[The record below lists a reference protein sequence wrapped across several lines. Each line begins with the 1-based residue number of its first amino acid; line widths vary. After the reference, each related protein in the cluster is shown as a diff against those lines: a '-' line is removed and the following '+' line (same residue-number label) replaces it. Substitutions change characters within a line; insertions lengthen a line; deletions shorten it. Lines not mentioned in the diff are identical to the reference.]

1 MTRDEILAAARQCV
15 SVDRAATYGASST
28 NFTNVANLWQAY
40 IDAKDG
46 KCLQPEDV
54 AAMMALFKIGRMVAN
69 PAYSDS
75 AVDGCGY
82 LALAGELSTQVDK
95 V

>member
-15 SVDRAATYGASST
+15 SEDRNRTYGSAAV

-46 KCLQPEDV
+46 KALQPEDV
-54 AAMMALFKIGRMVAN
+54 AAMMALFKTGRMVAN
-69 PAYSDS
+69 PAHVDS
-75 AVDGCGY
+75 FIDACGY
-82 LALAGELSTQVDK
+82 LALAGELSTGEK
-95 V
+95 

>member
-15 SVDRAATYGASST
+15 SVDRAATYGEARP

-54 AAMMALFKIGRMVAN
+54 AAMMALFKIARMVAN
-69 PAYSDS
+69 PRHGDNS
-75 AVDGCGY
+75 VDACGY

>member
-15 SVDRAATYGASST
+15 SEDRNRTYGEARP

-40 IDAKDG
+40 VDAKAG
-46 KCLQPEDV
+46 KALQPEDV

-69 PAYSDS
+69 PWHEDS

>member
-1 MTRDEILAAARQCV
+1 MNRDEILAAARQCV
-15 SVDRAATYGASST
+15 SVDRAETYGDAST

-46 KCLQPEDV
+46 KCLKPEDV

-69 PAYSDS
+69 PWHGDS
-75 AVDGCGY
+75 AIDGCGY